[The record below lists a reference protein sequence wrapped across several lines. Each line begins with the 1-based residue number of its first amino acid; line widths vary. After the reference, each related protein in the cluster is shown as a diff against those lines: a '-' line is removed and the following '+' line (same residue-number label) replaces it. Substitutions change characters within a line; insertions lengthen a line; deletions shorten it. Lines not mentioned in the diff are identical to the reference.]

1 MLGWEL
7 PPFNSGGLGV
17 ACYQLC
23 KSLAQNDADIDFII
37 PYHAEHDIDFMNV
50 IPAMPQD
57 VALITKSGLAYDSQ
71 KFSYNNGSTT
81 ELSIIDQYYVYSQ
94 SALAIA
100 KSKKFDV
107 LHAHDWLTFRAALL
121 IKQQIDCPVILHVH
135 SVESDRAG
143 SDSGNE
149 IVKEVE
155 ETAMMMADEIIAV
168 SEHTKS
174 KIIEDYNIPE
184 DKIQVVH
191 NSADSTVVTNDQL
204 DNSYKFLLEM
214 KKYGYKVVANVGRLT
229 VQKGLPNFLKS
240 ARRVIDVCPKTYFLI
255 VGSGEQFQELVDL
268 ASELGISDKVVFTEF
283 QRGKKWRDAFK
294 VADLFVMPSVSEPFG
309 LTPLE
314 AIGFK
319 TPSLVSKQS
328 GVSEVFKNCL
338 KVDYWDID
346 EMSNLIASAIS
357 SDALLEE
364 LTNRGYDEYQ
374 LMSWQDSADKM
385 TNIYRRHLTLA
396 EASR

>member
-357 SDALLEE
+357 SDALLQE